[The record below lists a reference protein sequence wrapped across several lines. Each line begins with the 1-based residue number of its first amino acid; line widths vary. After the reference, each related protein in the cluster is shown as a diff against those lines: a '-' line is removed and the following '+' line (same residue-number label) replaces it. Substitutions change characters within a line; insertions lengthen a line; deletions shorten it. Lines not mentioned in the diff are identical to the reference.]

1 MFIGYMLTRQ
11 CPDLGTLEL
20 YNPLI
25 PISLSEY
32 PMWTL
37 YFLLAVSLSLFLSL
51 PVSDQREFAHLKA
64 HKILNFSASLI
75 GCSRHSIDWI
85 VDTNLRLN

>member
-37 YFLLAVSLSLFLSL
+37 YFLLAALFSLIISL
-51 PVSDQREFAHLKA
+51 PASFRPTRVRSFKGAQNFKFLGFSDWLFP
-64 HKILNFSASLI
+64 SL
-75 GCSRHSIDWI
+75 D
-85 VDTNLRLN
+85 